1 MDWAT
6 GAHLVARPFCALRN
20 NMCCGGRR
28 VRALSEC
35 HLEEID
41 MIDPNNPVSVA
52 QNMFA
57 LRGREAA
64 LERLARYISKDIRSE
79 TPVEFWKAVRDEVL
93 KM

>member
-1 MDWAT
+1 
-6 GAHLVARPFCALRN
+6 
-20 NMCCGGRR
+20 
-28 VRALSEC
+28 
-35 HLEEID
+35 